1 MEIIIKTSQGLEN
14 ILAKEV
20 EAILGRPCE
29 IGKRAVFLT
38 GTLQDIYLLN
48 YKLRTAI
55 RILVKMTSFTVHS
68 YEDVYRELKSINW
81 SEIFSLRE
89 SFSIDATV
97 YSPYFKNSQFVM
109 HKAKDAIADY
119 FRDNYGKR
127 PDVDRM
133 NANIR
138 INVHITE
145 RNMNVSLDSSGES
158 LHKRGYK
165 QGQALAPVSEVLA
178 AGMIQLSDWDQS
190 IPLLDPMCGS
200 GTLLTE
206 AAMLKYDIAAQ
217 KHRGDFCFMHWKD
230 FDKSAWMKIK
240 RENQKSLPCDNIEI
254 FGSDIDPD
262 TIDDLESDLRQ
273 NKLNSYVDVQEGNFF
288 DINELESPH
297 HIIMNP
303 PYNKRLGLEDA
314 KGFYQMIGDTLKQK
328 CKGSTAWVF
337 SGEKEAIKFVGLRPS
352 QKIILYNGPIES
364 RFHKFELF

>member
-20 EAILGRPCE
+20 EEILGRSCE
-29 IGKRAVFLT
+29 IGKRAVFIT
-38 GTLQDIYLLN
+38 GTLQDVYLLN

-68 YEDVYRELKSINW
+68 YEDVYRELNRMNW

-97 YSPYFKNSQFVM
+97 FSPYFKNSQYVM

-127 PDVDRM
+127 PNVDRQ

-138 INVHITE
+138 INVHVTE
-145 RNMNVSLDSSGES
+145 RKMNVSLDSSGES

-165 QGQALAPVSEVLA
+165 RMHALAPVSEVLA
-178 AGMIQLSDWDQS
+178 AGMLQLSEWDKKT
-190 IPLLDPMCGS
+190 LLYDPMCGS

-206 AAMLKYDIAAQ
+206 AAMLKYDIPSQ
-217 KHRGDFCFMHWKD
+217 KHRDDFCFMHWKD

-240 RENQKSLPCDNIEI
+240 RDNQKSLPSENIQI
-254 FGSDIDPD
+254 LGSDVDGD
-262 TIDDLESDLRQ
+262 TIHDLESDLRH
-273 NKLNSYVDVQEGNFF
+273 NKLSEYIDVQEGDFF
-288 DINELESPH
+288 EINELETPH

-314 KGFYQMIGDTLKQK
+314 KEFYQMIGDTLKQK

-337 SGEKEAIKFVGLRPS
+337 SGEKELIKFVGLRPS
-352 QKIILYNGPIES
+352 QKIILFNGPIEA